1 MAMQNS
7 PSIDT
12 GFSQKGLGYANGE
25 MLHVSIKDCQLW
37 ALQSF
42 GPFERAV
49 KYRLVRNNH

>member
-25 MLHVSIKDCQLW
+25 MLHVSIKDCKLW